1 MLASE
6 VMDRVAVLLNDRAR
20 TTWTY
25 EVLLPYLQIAW
36 DELLIE
42 LENNHL
48 KVTREVSNLINVA
61 AGATTVTLP
70 NNLVELISVKERTQG
85 SSENF
90 TDLEEADWPLLNYT
104 SNTTLGYYNWNGE
117 TLTVPAATTNRELK
131 LRYVKSLSPISA
143 ENSII
148 TLFNSKP
155 YLSYKTAALAADHSG
170 RAPEFATRL
179 EQRAAIALHK
189 MISIKVGAMQS
200 QPVRR
205 GKWR

>member
-6 VMDRVAVLLNDRAR
+6 VMDRAAVLLNDRSR

-25 EVLLPYLQIAW
+25 TVLLPFLQAAW

-85 SSENF
+85 SSEDF

-104 SNTTLGYYNWNGE
+104 ATDRLEYYTWNGE

-131 LRYVKSLSPISA
+131 LRYVKSLSTISGDD
-143 ENSII
+143 SVI
-148 TLFNSKP
+148 TLFNSKS
-155 YLSYKTAALAADHSG
+155 YLSYKTAALAADNSG
-170 RAPEFATRL
+170 RAPEFADRL
-179 EQRAAIALHK
+179 EARAAIALHK
-189 MISIKVGAMQS
+189 MISIKVGALQS
-200 QPVRR
+200 KPVRR
-205 GKWR
+205 KKWR